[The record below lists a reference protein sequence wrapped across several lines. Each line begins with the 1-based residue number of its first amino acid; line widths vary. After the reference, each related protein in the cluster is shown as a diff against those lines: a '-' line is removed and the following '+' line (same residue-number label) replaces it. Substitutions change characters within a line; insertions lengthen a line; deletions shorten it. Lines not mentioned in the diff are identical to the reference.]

1 MIIVLEGDATDS
13 EIGAVLKEAG
23 RFGTAPAVSRA
34 GSATVVRLP
43 VSGKGDAGD
52 RLRAMPQV
60 RGVVDGDLPYVLASR
75 DFKREDT
82 LVRVRDVVLGGR
94 EVVLMAGPCAVE
106 SRDQLF
112 SVAKQVKAAGARIL
126 RGGAFKPRTS
136 PYAFQGLGEE
146 GLKLLAEV
154 SRELDLPVVTEVMAP
169 EQVDLVARYA
179 DMLQIGSR
187 SVQNFPLL
195 KAVGRTRKP
204 VLLKRGMASEI
215 DEFIA
220 AAEYILAEGNDQV
233 VLCERGIRTF
243 DSRTR
248 FTFDVVAI
256 PLLKRLTHLP
266 VVGDPS
272 HATGMAALVP
282 QAALA
287 AVAAGA
293 DGLLIESHPD
303 PREALSD
310 GRQAVTPE
318 ELAQLAPKIR
328 AVAAAVGRG

>member
-1 MIIVLEGDATDS
+1 MIIGLEGDATDS
-13 EIGAVLKEAG
+13 EIGAVLNEAG